1 LHFRRN
7 KIYQVILVLIA
18 EMPIISFKSVPTED
32 VNSTAQQEKGTMN
45 QEDEL
50 IRENDKA
57 LINTQNAVQALQER
71 VGFIPIELYP
81 EDFVTRLKK
90 LASDIDS
97 KRDM

>member
-1 LHFRRN
+1 
-7 KIYQVILVLIA
+7 
-18 EMPIISFKSVPTED
+18 MPIISLKSVPTED

-57 LINTQNAVQALQER
+57 LIVNTQNAVQALQER